1 MRRAEPSGAANQSRN
16 RRGRISLFR
25 TLVKKR
31 DFYAGG
37 LMTLIG
43 AAVTFNSWQYYSLG
57 TLTHM
62 GPGMFPLMLGITL
75 TFVGVL
81 ILGAAAATPLSDN
94 ERVLPERPEWFAWV
108 CILAGPVLFI
118 VLGEFFGLVPATF
131 ACVFVPA
138 LGDRTATLKGSAILA
153 AGVTVVG
160 TLLFTYILKIPFP
173 MFRWGH

>member
-1 MRRAEPSGAANQSRN
+1 M
-16 RRGRISLFR
+16 FR

-43 AAVTFNSWQYYSLG
+43 AAVTFNSWHFYSLG

-81 ILGAAAATPLSDN
+81 ILGAAVATPLSDD
-94 ERVLPERPEWFAWV
+94 EAHPAGEAGMVRLGLYLGRAGRVHHPRRIFRPG
-108 CILAGPVLFI
+108 AGDLRLRASSP
-118 VLGEFFGLVPATF
+118 
-131 ACVFVPA
+131 
-138 LGDRTATLKGSAILA
+138 RSAIA
-153 AGVTVVG
+153 
-160 TLLFTYILKIPFP
+160 P
-173 MFRWGH
+173 RR